1 MLYRRNRKASR
12 KASRKANRKNTRRNR
27 RSQWGGVAPV
37 EYVMGQDV
45 TAQSLAQ
52 GKQFLAMHAN
62 QHGGASVGY
71 EGGPFPASVQDQTLL
86 PSNLHAS
93 ARIAPLD
100 AALHEIQGM
109 KDQGGGRR
117 RNRKASR
124 KNRKNRKASRKNRK
138 ASRKNRKNRKSRKNR
153 KQGGGSYKLDTAADY
168 NGPSMLLPSG
178 LESKALGGM
187 NAEWALAKNP
197 SAFAPG
203 L

>member
-1 MLYRRNRKASR
+1 MLYRRNRKTSRKNTRLNR

-52 GKQFLAMHAN
+52 GKQFLQMHTN

-71 EGGPFPASVQDQTLL
+71 EGGPFPGSVQDQTLL

-93 ARIAPLD
+93 ARIAPLN

-124 KNRKNRKASRKNRK
+124 KNRKNRKASRK
-138 ASRKNRKNRKSRKNR
+138 
-153 KQGGGSYKLDTAADY
+153 QGGGSYKLDTAAEY
-168 NGPSMLLPSG
+168 NSPSMLLPSG
-178 LESKALGGM
+178 LEAKALGGM

-197 SAFAPG
+197 SSFAPG

>member
-1 MLYRRNRKASR
+1 MLYRRNRK
-12 KASRKANRKNTRRNR
+12 NTRRNRKDRKTRTNR

-37 EYVMGQDV
+37 EYVMGQDM

-71 EGGPFPASVQDQTLL
+71 EGGPYPGSVQDQTLL

-100 AALHEIQGM
+100 AAINEIQGM

-124 KNRKNRKASRKNRK
+124 KDRKDRKKSRKD
-138 ASRKNRKNRKSRKNR
+138 RKSRRSSR
-153 KQGGGSYKLDTAADY
+153 K
-168 NGPSMLLPSG
+168 
-178 LESKALGGM
+178 
-187 NAEWALAKNP
+187 
-197 SAFAPG
+197 
-203 L
+203 

>member
-1 MLYRRNRKASR
+1 MLYRRNRK
-12 KASRKANRKNTRRNR
+12 NTRRNRKDRKTRTNR

-37 EYVMGQDV
+37 EYVMGQDM

-71 EGGPFPASVQDQTLL
+71 EGGPYPGSVQDQTLL

-100 AALHEIQGM
+100 AAINEIQGM

-124 KNRKNRKASRKNRK
+124 KDRKNRKNRKASRKDRKNRK
-138 ASRKNRKNRKSRKNR
+138 STRKNRKNRNR
-153 KQGGGSYKLDTAADY
+153 KQNGGSYKLDTAADY
-168 NGPSMLLPSG
+168 NGPSMLLPNA
-178 LESKALGGM
+178 LEAKALSGM

-197 SAFAPG
+197 SSFAPG

>member
-1 MLYRRNRKASR
+1 MLYRRNRKNTR
-12 KASRKANRKNTRRNR
+12 RNRKANRKNSRRNR

-45 TAQSLAQ
+45 TAQSLNQ
-52 GKQFLAMHAN
+52 GKQFLNMHAN

-93 ARIAPLD
+93 ARVAPLN

-117 RNRKASR
+117 RG
-124 KNRKNRKASRKNRK
+124 
-138 ASRKNRKNRKSRKNR
+138 RKSRHVRKSHRGRKSRRNR

-168 NGPSMLLPSG
+168 NGPSMLLPNA
-178 LESKALGGM
+178 LEAKALSGM

>member
-1 MLYRRNRKASR
+1 MLYRRNRKNTRRNR
-12 KASRKANRKNTRRNR
+12 KASRKANRKNSRRNR

-52 GKQFLAMHAN
+52 GKQFAELHAN
-62 QHGGASVGY
+62 QHGGALAY
-71 EGGPFPASVQDQTLL
+71 QGGPFPGSVQDQTLL
-86 PSNLHAS
+86 PAGLHAS
-93 ARIAPLD
+93 ARVAPLD
-100 AALHEIQGM
+100 AAIHEIQGM

-138 ASRKNRKNRKSRKNR
+138 NRKASRKNR

-178 LESKALGGM
+178 LEAKAQIGR
-187 NAEWALAKNP
+187 ASCRERVSSP
-197 SAFAPG
+197 V
-203 L
+203 

>member
-1 MLYRRNRKASR
+1 MLYRRNRKNTRLNR

-52 GKQFLAMHAN
+52 GKQFLEIHAN

-71 EGGPFPASVQDQTLL
+71 EGGPFPGAVQDQIL

-93 ARIAPLD
+93 ARVAPLD
-100 AALHEIQGM
+100 AAIREIQGM
-109 KDQGGGRR
+109 KDQAGGR
-117 RNRKASR
+117 
-124 KNRKNRKASRKNRK
+124 
-138 ASRKNRKNRKSRKNR
+138 RKNRKSRKDRKDRKNRKTRQR

-168 NGPSMLLPSG
+168 NSPSMLLPSG
-178 LESKALGGM
+178 LEAKALGGM

>member
-1 MLYRRNRKASR
+1 MASRRNRKNRKASR
-12 KASRKANRKNTRRNR
+12 KNRKSRRNR

-37 EYVMGQDV
+37 DYVMGQDV
-45 TAQSLAQ
+45 TTQSMNQ

-71 EGGPFPASVQDQTLL
+71 EGGPFPGSVQDQSLL
-86 PSNLHAS
+86 PGNLHAS
-93 ARIAPLD
+93 ARVAPLD
-100 AALHEIQGM
+100 AAIREIQGM

-117 RNRKASR
+117 RG
-124 KNRKNRKASRKNRK
+124 
-138 ASRKNRKNRKSRKNR
+138 RKSRKGRKSGRKSRRHR
-153 KQGGGSYKLDTAADY
+153 KQGGGSYKLDSAADY

-178 LESKALGGM
+178 LEAKALGGM

>member
-1 MLYRRNRKASR
+1 MADRRNRKNTRRDR
-12 KASRKANRKNTRRNR
+12 KRRNR

-37 EYVMGQDV
+37 EYVMGQDM

-71 EGGPFPASVQDQTLL
+71 EGGPFPGSVQEQSLL

-93 ARIAPLD
+93 ARVAPLN
-100 AALHEIQGM
+100 AAINEIQGM

-117 RNRKASR
+117 RNRKNTRRDR

-138 ASRKNRKNRKSRKNR
+138 TRNR
-153 KQGGGSYKLDTAADY
+153 KQNGGSYKLDTAADY

-178 LESKALGGM
+178 LEAKALGGM

>member
-52 GKQFLAMHAN
+52 GKQFLQMHTN

-71 EGGPFPASVQDQTLL
+71 EGGPFPGSVQDQTLL

-124 KNRKNRKASRKNRK
+124 KNRKNRKSRKN
-138 ASRKNRKNRKSRKNR
+138 RKNR

>member
-1 MLYRRNRKASR
+1 MADRRNRKNTRRDR
-12 KASRKANRKNTRRNR
+12 KNRKTSRRNR

-37 EYVMGQDV
+37 EYVMGQDM

-52 GKQFLAMHAN
+52 GKQFLEMHAN

-71 EGGPFPASVQDQTLL
+71 EGGPFPGAVQDQSLL
-86 PSNLHAS
+86 PGNLHAS
-93 ARIAPLD
+93 ARVAPLD
-100 AALHEIQGM
+100 AAIREIQGM

-117 RNRKASR
+117 NTRRNRKNRKVNRKASR
-124 KNRKNRKASRKNRK
+124 KNRKV
-138 ASRKNRKNRKSRKNR
+138 NRKNRNR
-153 KQGGGSYKLDTAADY
+153 KQNGGAYKLDTAADY

-178 LESKALGGM
+178 LEAKALSGM
-187 NAEWALAKNP
+187 NAEWTLAKNP

>member
-1 MLYRRNRKASR
+1 MMYRRSLKNTRRDRKN
-12 KASRKANRKNTRRNR
+12 RKANRKNTRRDRKASRRNR
-27 RSQWGGVAPV
+27 RSQSGGVAPV
-37 EYVMGQDV
+37 EYVMGQDM

-52 GKQFLAMHAN
+52 GKQFLDMHAN

-71 EGGPFPASVQDQTLL
+71 EGGPFPGSVENQSLL
-86 PSNLHAS
+86 PGNLHAS
-93 ARIAPLD
+93 ARIAPLN
-100 AALHEIQGM
+100 AAISEIQGM

-117 RNRKASR
+117 RKTRG
-124 KNRKNRKASRKNRK
+124 RKNRKA
-138 ASRKNRKNRKSRKNR
+138 NRKNRKSRRHR

-178 LESKALGGM
+178 LEAKALGGM